1 MSVIS
6 SKTLIDKTGISRAT
20 LNNYIK
26 FGLLT
31 RPLVKNPGRD
41 SDGPRQLGYFPDTA
55 EDTIRQIRQLKR
67 EGLSMAQII
76 SRFVSRP
83 TGSDAEFNPEVP
95 RGPTA
100 VTKAEPALPPSA
112 PTLPEGG
119 LRLTMDEFSH
129 PAYMLNHNFELIW
142 FNAAARNAV
151 FGGIKTLP
159 ATSDERNVFRLLSNR
174 GEHAAPDELMRF
186 HVGLA
191 KSKFPAHQFATLCQ
205 GIAPAAAARLQQL
218 FAEARAE
225 APRQM
230 LHVPLML
237 PDESGNGDLRE
248 YTAYAS
254 FFREGIFIAD
264 VPEGSDSAS
273 IMDFLARRDDVIRD
287 LLKRRLPV
295 LTHLAVMVA
304 DLQGSVRICSEM
316 PPEEYFELI
325 NEIWA
330 AMGPIFRRY
339 HGTYAKHVGD
349 GMVYYFFPQPDSNYL
364 SNALYCAQ
372 DVRREMQKI
381 SKAWQIRKNWLNE
394 LYLNTGIT
402 EGQEW
407 LGTFQSGTSVEL
419 VVLGDT
425 INQAARISDFARHG
439 TTWVTK
445 SLVGKLTSDE
455 RAKLSYGVRHR
466 DRDGRD
472 IFVAS
477 SFSTVSSLIEG
488 GSGRATKLNDIATLP
503 ITEVVDIQET
513 V

>member
-1 MSVIS
+1 MIS
-6 SKTLIDKTGISRAT
+6 SKILLEKTGISRAT

-26 FGLLT
+26 SGLVA
-31 RPLVKNPGRD
+31 RPLVMNPG
-41 SDGPRQLGYFPDTA
+41 SEGDGPRQLGYFPDMV
-55 EDTIRQIRQLKR
+55 EDRIRQIRQLKR
-67 EGLSMAQII
+67 EGLSMVEIV
-76 SRFVSRP
+76 SRFVSKP
-83 TGSDAEFNPEVP
+83 AAGEPEFSSGALKTGPVLAH
-95 RGPTA
+95 T
-100 VTKAEPALPPSA
+100 EPCLADRSLALQG
-112 PTLPEGG
+112 GG
-119 LRLTMDEFSH
+119 LQLTVDELAH
-129 PAYMLNHNFELIW
+129 PAYMLNYNFELIW
-142 FNAAARNAV
+142 FNAAAQKAV
-151 FGGIKTLP
+151 FGGIETLP
-159 ATSDERNVFRLLSNR
+159 ATSAERNLFRLIS
-174 GEHAAPDELMRF
+174 GQADSEATEKLMRF
-186 HVGLA
+186 HVRLA
-191 KSKFPAHQFATLCQ
+191 KARIPASHFATLCQ
-205 GIAPAAAARLQQL
+205 GVAAPLAAHLQEL
-218 FAEARAE
+218 FADAPVD

-237 PDESGNGDLRE
+237 PDVAENGGLRE
-248 YTAYAS
+248 HTAYAS
-254 FFREGIFIAD
+254 FFREGVFIVD
-264 VPEGSDSAS
+264 VPEGSDSDS
-273 IMDFLARRDDVIRD
+273 LLDFLARRDEVIRG

-364 SNALYCAQ
+364 SNALLCAQ
-372 DVRREMQKI
+372 EARREMQRI

-407 LGTFQSGTSVEL
+407 LGTFQSSTSVEL

-439 TTWVTK
+439 TIWATK
-445 SLVGKLTSDE
+445 SLVGKLSSEE
-455 RAKLSYGVRHR
+455 RARLRYGVQRRSH
-466 DRDGRD
+466 DGRD

-477 SFSTVSSLIEG
+477 SFSTVSALIEG
-488 GSGRATKLNDIATLP
+488 DSTRAAKLNDISTLP
-503 ITEVVDIQET
+503 ITEVVEIQEAA
-513 V
+513 

>member
-1 MSVIS
+1 MIS
-6 SKTLIDKTGISRAT
+6 SKKLIDKTGISRAT

-26 FGLLT
+26 CGLLV
-31 RPLVKNPGRD
+31 RPLVKNPGKE
-41 SDGPRQLGYFPDTA
+41 SDGARQLGYFPDIA
-55 EDTIRQIRQLKR
+55 EDRIRQIRQLKS
-67 EGLSMAQII
+67 EGLSMAEII

-83 TGSDAEFNPEVP
+83 VGGEGEFNLEVRP
-95 RGPTA
+95 MRSA
-100 VTKAEPALPPSA
+100 VASAEPALSLCPPA
-112 PTLPEGG
+112 LQEGG

-129 PAYMLNHNFELIW
+129 PAYMVNHNFELIW
-142 FNAAARNAV
+142 FNAAARQTV
-151 FGGIKTLP
+151 FGGMETLP

-174 GEHAAPDELMRF
+174 PKHGAADELMRF

-191 KSKFPAHQFATLCQ
+191 KSRIPANRFTTLCQ
-205 GIAPAAAARLQQL
+205 GVAAPTAAQLQQL
-218 FAEARAE
+218 FAEARVE

-230 LHVPLML
+230 LHMPLML
-237 PDESGNGDLRE
+237 PDEAGNGDLCE

-264 VPEGSDSAS
+264 VPEGSNSAS
-273 IMDFLARRDDVIRD
+273 IMEFLARRDDVIRD

-349 GMVYYFFPQPDSNYL
+349 GMVYYFFPQPESNYL
-364 SNALYCAQ
+364 ANALYCAQ
-372 DVRREMQKI
+372 EVRREMQKI

-419 VVLGDT
+419 VALGDT

-439 TTWVTK
+439 TTWATK
-445 SLVGKLTSDE
+445 SLVGKLSSEE
-455 RAKLSYGVRHR
+455 RAKLRYGVRHR

-488 GSGRATKLNDIATLP
+488 DSGRATKLNDIATLP
-503 ITEVVDIQET
+503 ITEVLEIQET
-513 V
+513 N

>member
-1 MSVIS
+1 MIS

-26 FGLLT
+26 LGLLV
-31 RPLVKNPGRD
+31 RPVVKNPKSKG
-41 SDGPRQLGYFPDTA
+41 DGPRQLGYFPDIA
-55 EDTIRQIRQLKR
+55 EDRIRQIRQSKR

-76 SRFVSRP
+76 SRFVS
-83 TGSDAEFNPEVP
+83 GSAREEAELTSEVQKEVP
-95 RGPTA
+95 VVARD
-100 VTKAEPALPPSA
+100 EPARSMSSPA
-112 PTLPEGG
+112 LPEGG

-129 PAYMLNHNFELIW
+129 PAYMINHNFELIW
-142 FNAAARNAV
+142 FNAAARKTV
-151 FGGIKTLP
+151 FDGLETLP
-159 ATSDERNVFRLLSNR
+159 ATNDGRNVFRLLSRQTER
-174 GEHAAPDELMRF
+174 GTAHELMRF

-191 KSKFPAHQFATLCQ
+191 KSRVPANRFATLCQ
-205 GIAPAAAARLQQL
+205 GVAGPTAAQLQQL
-218 FAEARAE
+218 FAEARSE

-230 LHVPLML
+230 LHMPLML
-237 PDESGNGDLRE
+237 PDQTGNGDLHE

-254 FFREGIFIAD
+254 FFREGIFIAN
-264 VPEGSDSAS
+264 VPEGSNSAS

-330 AMGPIFRRY
+330 AMGPIFRRH

-349 GMVYYFFPQPDSNYL
+349 GMVYYFFPQPDTSYL

-372 DVRREMQKI
+372 EVRREMQKI

-439 TTWVTK
+439 TTWATK
-445 SLVGKLTSDE
+445 SLVGKLTSGE
-455 RAKLSYGVRHR
+455 REKLRYGVRRR

-488 GSGRATKLNDIATLP
+488 DSGRATKLNDIATLP
-503 ITEVVDIQET
+503 ITEVLEIQQP